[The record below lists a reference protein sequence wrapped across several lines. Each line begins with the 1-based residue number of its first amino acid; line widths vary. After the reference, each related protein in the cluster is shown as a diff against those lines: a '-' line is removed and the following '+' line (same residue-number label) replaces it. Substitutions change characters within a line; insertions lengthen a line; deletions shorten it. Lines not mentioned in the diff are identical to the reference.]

1 MEHSVEIMHP
11 DKGWKRTADL
21 LMSGEQPVTIS
32 SIQNIDLKL
41 VYDNIRAA
49 IARDYLDKVDVW
61 YNIDL
66 DYPRYA
72 YIQQL
77 LHGKG
82 SSLKDKTFDDDAALL
97 NFEHFE
103 GRDHVTA
110 TVELKFF
117 SYVSECIGDFYQLI
131 SQIEVDLHSE
141 IYWCLRSMYD
151 PKWWEEGVDIS
162 IRKKCND
169 AFEEDKIKIEPVAM
183 WSFDDEK
190 WFIFTDQYKA
200 RFMYATFTDYAK
212 IIDKQWGGLFK
223 RVVPKEFENNKKKLL
238 RNLER
243 TRRIR
248 NIIAHPI
255 KAEGYIW
262 ENYRENGQ
270 IVSVKRNMVAYDDYK
285 FLVKFRERI
294 NPFAWRSIILL

>member
-1 MEHSVEIMHP
+1 MEPPVHIMHP
-11 DKGWKRTADL
+11 DKGWRRTADL
-21 LMSGEQPVTIS
+21 LMSGEQPVKIG

-66 DYPRYA
+66 DYSRYA
-72 YIQQL
+72 FIQQL

-82 SSLKDKTFDDDAALL
+82 PSLKDKTLDTSASLL

-103 GRDHVTA
+103 GHDQDTA
-110 TVELKFF
+110 IVELKFF

-141 IYWCLRSMYD
+141 IFWCLRALYGD
-151 PKWWEEGVDIS
+151 NWWEKGVDIS
-162 IRKKCND
+162 IRKKCNE
-169 AFEEDKIKIEPVAM
+169 AFEEDKIKIEPVAR
-183 WSFDDEK
+183 WDCIDEK
-190 WFIFTDQYKA
+190 WFNIDLYEA
-200 RFMYATFTDYAK
+200 RFIYATFTDYAK
-212 IIDKQWGGLFK
+212 IIDKQWGRLFEG
-223 RVVPKEFENNKKKLL
+223 VVPKEFEINKKKLL

-243 TRRIR
+243 TRSIK

-255 KAEGYIW
+255 RAEGYI
-262 ENYRENGQ
+262 
-270 IVSVKRNMVAYDDYK
+270 
-285 FLVKFRERI
+285 
-294 NPFAWRSIILL
+294 